1 LQADP
6 TKITRIQP
14 MPLEPGQVSYI
25 PSAVTVDL
33 PNNRIYA
40 MDPGP
45 GKVVGIDFDP
55 ETGKMSLAWSAD
67 QSTSSWMILIGPADQ
82 RVLVG
87 TNIKTDD
94 PNPNP
99 LYWDSGPVGAKYTE
113 QAQWRDAATGK
124 LLASS
129 DYGTVPQLP

>member
-1 LQADP
+1 
-6 TKITRIQP
+6 
-14 MPLEPGQVSYI
+14 
-25 PSAVTVDL
+25 
-33 PNNRIYA
+33 

-55 ETGKMSLAWSAD
+55 QTGHMSLAWSAD
-67 QSTSSWMILIGPADQ
+67 QSTSSWMILIGSAEH

-87 TNIKTDD
+87 TNIKTDG

-113 QAQWRDAATGK
+113 QVQWRDAATGK

-129 DYGTVPQLP
+129 DYYSPMVAGMQLWPGYGGIIYDGLTDGGLVALQPLPSPARRVNAGR